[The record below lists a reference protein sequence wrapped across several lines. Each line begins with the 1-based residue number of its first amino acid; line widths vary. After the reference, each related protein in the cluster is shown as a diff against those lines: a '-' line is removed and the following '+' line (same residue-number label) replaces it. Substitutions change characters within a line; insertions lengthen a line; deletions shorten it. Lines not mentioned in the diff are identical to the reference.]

1 MRCSLR
7 LKLKEYKRFTILL
20 FLQFFSIILF
30 SQVKISGKVT
40 GVDGQGIP
48 LVSVQI
54 RNTSF
59 GTTTDNSGNF
69 ELDAS
74 LNPGNYTIEFS
85 GIGFKTSQQ
94 TITVGNEKSYTANMR
109 LAEDALKLDEVVVI
123 GSSLTQS
130 RKQLGNSIN
139 SVSGRQLQNTGSGN
153 LAGALQG

>member
-94 TITVGNEKSYTANMR
+94 TITVGNEKSYTAKRKDTCAPGVFSLHNTVASISTRSHPRRMR
-109 LAEDALKLDEVVVI
+109 
-123 GSSLTQS
+123 S
-130 RKQLGNSIN
+130 RAGVRSDRNRDLFC
-139 SVSGRQLQNTGSGN
+139 SGRYRCHS
-153 LAGALQG
+153 